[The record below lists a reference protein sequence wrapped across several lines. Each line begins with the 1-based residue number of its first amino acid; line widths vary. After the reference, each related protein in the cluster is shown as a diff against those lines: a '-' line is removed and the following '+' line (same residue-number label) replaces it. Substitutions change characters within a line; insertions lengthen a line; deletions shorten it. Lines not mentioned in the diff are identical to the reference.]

1 MTDDPDIPNR
11 FTDHHFYKSAEWDI
25 LEIFLGGLL
34 KAFNSAHSGN
44 HDYKGLG
51 RKPGLMYD
59 MPKPLRAVNKGR
71 GIVVLPAHSTLSTQ
85 ETPGTMRTT
94 PHRSS
99 QSYI

>member
-1 MTDDPDIPNR
+1 MIPI
-11 FTDHHFYKSAEWDI
+11 FPGGLLTIISTKDFEWDV

-34 KAFNSAHSGN
+34 KAFNTAYSGN

-59 MPKPLRAVNKGR
+59 MPKPLRAVNKSR
-71 GIVVLPAHSTLSTQ
+71 GMVVLPAHSTLSTQ
-85 ETPGTMRTT
+85 ETLRTTRTT

>member
-1 MTDDPDIPNR
+1 MIPIFPR
-11 FTDHHFYKSAEWDI
+11 GLLTIVSTKDAEWDI

-34 KAFNSAHSGN
+34 KAFHTAYSGN

-51 RKPGLMYD
+51 RKPDLMYD
-59 MPKPLRAVNKGR
+59 MPKPLRAVNKG
-71 GIVVLPAHSTLSTQ
+71 ILPAHSTLSTQ
-85 ETPGTMRTT
+85 ETPRTTRTT